1 MAGEGGRRALRPR
14 ASTSAAAAPS
24 DNVRQTRAA
33 TKRSAMDEC
42 RSGST
47 VLHPRKR
54 AVQPSGRRAPL
65 TDISKLVNAA
75 PSGCAELGGAG
86 ELKCQELKAKPIV
99 EGDEN
104 AVPEASEKECARA
117 EAEADSEAA
126 LDGEAAQEQDSR
138 SSSSAVASL
147 ERRTSHTLFISKES
161 KDRVKQGE
169 LFSDRC
175 QEESSSW
182 SDGLAFRDID
192 TDHSD
197 PQMCSTYAA
206 DIYMHLRMAEVRRRV
221 AIGWGSGWGRASCTG
236 VAWHAG
242 RRADG
247 RVGSV
252 GWVGDE
258 LTGVVG
264 TLADQA
270 EADDGLHG
278 DDAEGHQPEHEGHS
292 DRLAGGGGGGIQ
304 AGPGHAVPDGGVHR
318 SVSVVQHGFAA
329 AAAAAG
335 RIEHA
340 DRGEVRGDLRAA
352 GGGVLLHH
360 GQHLPAGR
368 GTVAGV

>member
-1 MAGEGGRRALRPR
+1 MYMVVERERGLGSALGGWNPSCALGCERPPTTVRLGNACAELAATSKMAGEGGRRALRPR

-75 PSGCAELGGAG
+75 PSGCPELGGAG
-86 ELKCQELKAKPIV
+86 ELKCQELKPKAIV

-126 LDGEAAQEQDSR
+126 LDGGAAQEQDSR

-169 LFSDRC
+169 LFSDKC
-175 QEESSSW
+175 QEESSLW
-182 SDGLAFRDID
+182 SDGLAFRDIN

-206 DIYMHLRMAEVRRRV
+206 DIYMHLRMAECESIVQELRV
-221 AIGWGSGWGRASCTG
+221 
-236 VAWHAG
+236 
-242 RRADG
+242 
-247 RVGSV
+247 
-252 GWVGDE
+252 
-258 LTGVVG
+258 
-264 TLADQA
+264 
-270 EADDGLHG
+270 
-278 DDAEGHQPEHEGHS
+278 
-292 DRLAGGGGGGIQ
+292 
-304 AGPGHAVPDGGVHR
+304 
-318 SVSVVQHGFAA
+318 
-329 AAAAAG
+329 
-335 RIEHA
+335 
-340 DRGEVRGDLRAA
+340 
-352 GGGVLLHH
+352 
-360 GQHLPAGR
+360 
-368 GTVAGV
+368 